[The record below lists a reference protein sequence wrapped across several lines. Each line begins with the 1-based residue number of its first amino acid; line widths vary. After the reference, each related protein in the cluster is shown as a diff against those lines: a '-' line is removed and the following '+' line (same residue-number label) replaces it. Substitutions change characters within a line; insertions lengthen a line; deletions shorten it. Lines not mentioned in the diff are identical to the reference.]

1 MNTDDFSHFD
11 KLEIYPI
18 FDGIALRKEQRNG
31 LVRKNC
37 FPSGATKAI
46 EQRSRRNSLETKGR
60 LVATMETKGRRWWP
74 PEAPG
79 QPVCTYPGSIRP
91 APSSDSDQMAGPPD
105 RVARRSG
112 FDDPVA
118 GTSGATWPGYLRQRV
133 G

>member
-1 MNTDDFSHFD
+1 M
-11 KLEIYPI
+11 
-18 FDGIALRKEQRNG
+18 RKKC
-31 LVRKNC
+31 V
-37 FPSGATKAI
+37 PSGATKAI
-46 EQRSRRNSLETKGR
+46 ERRSRRCSLDTKGR
-60 LVATMETKGRRWWP
+60 LVAALETKGRRRWP

-91 APSSDSDQMAGPPD
+91 APSSESDQMAGPPD

-118 GTSGATWPGYLRQRV
+118 GTCGATWPGYLRQRV